1 MNRNPFLP
9 VLVLVTTVVFITAT
23 ETFRHSQK
31 THPEARASVPSKSES
46 LQLTVEPE
54 LLGAALLTDS

>member
-1 MNRNPFLP
+1 M
-9 VLVLVTTVVFITAT
+9 LVLVTTVVFITAT

-31 THPEARASVPSKSES
+31 IHPEARASVPSKSES